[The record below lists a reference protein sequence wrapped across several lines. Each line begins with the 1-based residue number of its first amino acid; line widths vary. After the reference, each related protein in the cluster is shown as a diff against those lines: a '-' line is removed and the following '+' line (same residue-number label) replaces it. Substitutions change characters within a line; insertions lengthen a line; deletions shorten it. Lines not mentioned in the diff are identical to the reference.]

1 MRQPNQTC
9 NNQPYRIYTVALAN
23 GEEAFTLTEAFDGA
37 DTVAA
42 TLAII
47 GDGVP
52 QFYVETVA
60 NGQAAWTYDIF
71 FTGPH
76 LANVPELAIFDEGTG
91 ALIVFFLI
99 SLILPNSKTHAPKL
113 NDKMHHSEER

>member
-1 MRQPNQTC
+1 MPYPGPTC
-9 NNQPYRIYTVALAN
+9 NYQPYRIYTVALAD

-42 TLAII
+42 TLSII

-60 NGQAAWTYDIF
+60 DGQAAWTYDVF

-76 LANVPELAIFDEGTG
+76 LSNVPELVIVDEGTG
-91 ALIVFFLI
+91 APMFSVF
-99 SLILPNSKTHAPKL
+99 LPMSG
-113 NDKMHHSEER
+113 RI